1 MKKLIVLFALTI
13 GMSFALSGVNLN
25 TATQAELEALPG
37 VGEKMAQ
44 EIIKARPL
52 KSVDDLKNIK
62 GVGDAKFKKL
72 QSLVVVESAP
82 TTAAVETV
90 KTTTQKVT
98 ETASKAK
105 DSVKTAVA
113 KVSSKLAPGTKF
125 NLNTASA
132 EELEKLPGIGKKKAE
147 AIVAGRPFSKVEDVM
162 KIKGIKT
169 GVFNKIKD
177 YVTVN

>member
-1 MKKLIVLFALTI
+1 MV
-13 GMSFALSGVNLN
+13 
-25 TATQAELEALPG
+25 
-37 VGEKMAQ
+37 
-44 EIIKARPL
+44 
-52 KSVDDLKNIK
+52 
-62 GVGDAKFKKL
+62 
-72 QSLVVVESAP
+72 
-82 TTAAVETV
+82 TV